1 MHIETGVRSNLLE
14 GDGGIRMGG
23 ENDRTKLFDSE
34 LKVMNVLWK
43 EGLIEALQHK

>member
-1 MHIETGVRSNLLE
+1 
-14 GDGGIRMGG
+14 MGG

-43 EGLIEALQHK
+43 EGCCTCEAGRGGIE